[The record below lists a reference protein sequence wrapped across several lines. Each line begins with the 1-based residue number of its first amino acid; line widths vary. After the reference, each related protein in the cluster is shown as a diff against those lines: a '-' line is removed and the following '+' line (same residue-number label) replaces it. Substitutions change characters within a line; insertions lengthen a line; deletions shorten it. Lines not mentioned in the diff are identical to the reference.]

1 MQGSRKLSPPT
12 YLLIYLV
19 GTVALHF
26 FFPVARIIHPP
37 YVLLGILPLAFGLA
51 INLWADGIFKRESTT
66 VKPLETTA
74 ALITDGPFRF
84 SRHPMYLGMVA
95 IVLGVALLLG
105 SASSF
110 VGPVAMIVTLEA
122 LFIPHEERSLEATF
136 GATYTDYKKRVRRW
150 L

>member
-1 MQGSRKLSPPT
+1 MGESRKLLPPT
-12 YLLIYLV
+12 CLLICLA

-26 FFPVARIIHPP
+26 LFPIARIIRPP

-51 INLWADGIFKRESTT
+51 INVWADGIFKRESTT
-66 VKPLETTA
+66 VKPFETSA

-84 SRHPMYLGMVA
+84 SRHPMYLGMAA
-95 IVLGVALLLG
+95 ILLGVALLLG
-105 SASSF
+105 SAGAF
-110 VGPVAMIVTLEA
+110 VGPVAMIVAMEA

-136 GATYTDYKKRVRRW
+136 GATYADYKKRVRRW